1 MRIGEVADDV
11 GVNPKTIR
19 YYESQG
25 LMPEPPR
32 TPSGYRSY
40 GPEDVERLAFI
51 RRARELDLQLDEIRE
66 ILVLREDGDRPCNY
80 VLDVARRRL
89 AELDDRIA
97 AMQRARAELEALI
110 ERAGDLP
117 PGEGRFCD
125 LIEHGTI

>member
-66 ILVLREDGDRPCNY
+66 ILALREDGDRPCNY

-110 ERAGDLP
+110 GRAGDLP